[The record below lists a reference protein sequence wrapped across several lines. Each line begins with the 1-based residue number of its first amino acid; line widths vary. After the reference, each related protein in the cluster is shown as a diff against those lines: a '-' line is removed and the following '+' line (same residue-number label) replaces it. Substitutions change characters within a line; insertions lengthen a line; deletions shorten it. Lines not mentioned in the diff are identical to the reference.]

1 LAQAEQVKLHIARL
15 AMPISKLCLLLLAG
29 GAFVAG
35 ALPAHASSDWWLV
48 VTVARNGAW
57 GVPTDP
63 VQFQAIVG
71 AIRACRE
78 RSPVAADCGALL
90 KVNRGGWIVGS
101 RCGHLSILASG
112 ATILDAEEAE
122 SHHEAA
128 LRADHLPALPGCVRL
143 ITVDPRGAVV
153 DESLAMS
160 GGE

>member
-1 LAQAEQVKLHIARL
+1 
-15 AMPISKLCLLLLAG
+15 MPVPKYCQLLLAAG
-29 GAFVAG
+29 VFIGG
-35 ALPAHASSDWWLV
+35 ALPAHASSESWLA
-48 VTVARNGAW
+48 VTVARSGAW
-57 GVPTDP
+57 GVATDP
-63 VQFQAIVG
+63 VQFQAIDG

-122 SHHEAA
+122 FHHEAA
-128 LRADHLPALPGCVRL
+128 LRANHLPALPACVRL

-153 DESLAMS
+153 DASLALS
-160 GGE
+160 RGE